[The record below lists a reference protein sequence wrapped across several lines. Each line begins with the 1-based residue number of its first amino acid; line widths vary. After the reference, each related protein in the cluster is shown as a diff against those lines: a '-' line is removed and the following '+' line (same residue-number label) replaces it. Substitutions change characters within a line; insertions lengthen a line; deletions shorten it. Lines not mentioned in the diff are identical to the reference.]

1 MLSLVEHGDKFW
13 KSPGLDRAY
22 QAFPGRA
29 FLATPAKTL
38 ASLAWLG
45 LAWLGLARLAMLLTA
60 LLMKGKG
67 LRINDVDLCV
77 KVLEMYIYKN

>member
-1 MLSLVEHGDKFW
+1 
-13 KSPGLDRAY
+13 
-22 QAFPGRA
+22 
-29 FLATPAKTL
+29 
-38 ASLAWLG
+38 
-45 LAWLGLARLAMLLTA
+45 MLLTA

>member
-1 MLSLVEHGDKFW
+1 MATNSGKATLLWPGLPHN
-13 KSPGLDRAY
+13 PGLDRAY
-22 QAFPGRA
+22 QAFPGHA

-45 LAWLGLARLAMLLTA
+45 LAGLAMLLTA